1 MTVDG
6 GKALTSRGQQDW
18 YGSRF
23 MNRKFE
29 HDAIRSNVNYLL
41 NKQKESVPPA
51 QTGSKRALEEYVNSM
66 QNKSS
71 WATKSDDA
79 HTKYMSEYTN

>member
-6 GKALTSRGQQDW
+6 GKSLTSRGQQDW
-18 YGSRF
+18 FGTKF

-29 HDAIRSNVNYLL
+29 HDAVRSNVNYLM
-41 NKQKESVPPA
+41 NKHKESVPPV
-51 QTGSKRALEEYVNSM
+51 QSSTRRAVEDWVNSV
-66 QNKSS
+66 QSKSS
-71 WATKSDDA
+71 WATKAENA